1 MFLTP
6 LSRQPALEKAL
17 AVAIYLHTDGKTERW
32 RREGREIEGSQLFQ
46 KNRPIVAAKWP
57 ACSPS
62 PILPLCR
69 FFLLC
74 YLFMSPCNLI
84 DFGIRF
90 TNAFLKH
97 QWQNL
102 QNDRKAMAFSL
113 RLFYILI
120 QRAERQE
127 TKDML
132 FNGSEDM
139 TQLSLTNPD
148 SRQIL
153 NRNVAKG
160 TYRLTEWM

>member
-1 MFLTP
+1 
-6 LSRQPALEKAL
+6 
-17 AVAIYLHTDGKTERW
+17 
-32 RREGREIEGSQLFQ
+32 
-46 KNRPIVAAKWP
+46 
-57 ACSPS
+57 
-62 PILPLCR
+62 
-69 FFLLC
+69 
-74 YLFMSPCNLI
+74 MSPCNLI